1 MAEEQNTPLTPVRI
15 RELAKL
21 TQTKMSALLDVRQGT
36 VSDWDTRK
44 SVPRLKPSQWLL
56 LMSASGCT
64 PEQLVAAYEPEEIA
78 TIPIRLQAVGLGSS
92 SSEN

>member
-1 MAEEQNTPLTPVRI
+1 MAEEQNTPLSPVKI
-15 RELAKL
+15 RELAQL

-36 VSDWDTRK
+36 VSDWDNQK

-64 PEQLVAAYEPEEIA
+64 PEELVQAYEPGVMDL
-78 TIPIRLQAVGLGSS
+78 IPVRLQAMGIDYPD
-92 SSEN
+92 ETE